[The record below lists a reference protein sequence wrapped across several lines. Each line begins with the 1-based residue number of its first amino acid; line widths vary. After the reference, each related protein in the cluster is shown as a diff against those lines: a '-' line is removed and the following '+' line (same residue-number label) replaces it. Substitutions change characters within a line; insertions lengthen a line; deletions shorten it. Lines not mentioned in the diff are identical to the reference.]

1 MREARSFSYEME
13 EYNSISYPKSSSWLW
28 NYSYFKTYPKLSITP
43 GLNEPEGSSS
53 GRWEYLENAD
63 AEERSNQKG

>member
-1 MREARSFSYEME
+1 M
-13 EYNSISYPKSSSWLW
+13 
-28 NYSYFKTYPKLSITP
+28 SITP

-53 GRWEYLENAD
+53 GRWENLENAD